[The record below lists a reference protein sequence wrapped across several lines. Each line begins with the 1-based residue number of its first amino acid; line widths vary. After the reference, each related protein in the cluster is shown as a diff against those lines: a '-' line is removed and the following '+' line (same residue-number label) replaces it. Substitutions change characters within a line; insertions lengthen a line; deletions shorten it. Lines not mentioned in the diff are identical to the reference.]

1 MVQSGPL
8 DRVASERD
16 GAFCFHGAAP
26 IIDVV
31 NQVRRRGTP
40 VVTTSKSPK
49 PPRIQ
54 ALARASA
61 IIDVI
66 AAGDTEGTRLG
77 EICRVTTLNKTTA
90 FNLLASLVTLGFI
103 EQDKHSKRYRLG
115 LRNLELG
122 RIVQQRL
129 HISHLSRPILADLC
143 KKSNETVN
151 LGLPDLLDLWVIDSY
166 QGSRLLHAT
175 AYGGWRS
182 MYHCTA
188 LGKAFLSL
196 WDLTMR
202 HTVYRLRGL
211 PRLTPRTITD
221 IDTLEAQLAQFQAQ
235 GYAVDVG
242 ENEVGVNGI
251 ARAIVNGMGDVA
263 AAISVAGHSN
273 RLTEDVMEQI
283 APYVIAAANAIGAAL
298 GCGERPVNRS
308 SKGRQ

>member
-1 MVQSGPL
+1 
-8 DRVASERD
+8 
-16 GAFCFHGAAP
+16 
-26 IIDVV
+26 VV
-31 NQVRRRGTP
+31 DLA
-40 VVTTSKSPK
+40 K

-54 ALARASA
+54 ALARAGA

-66 AAGDTEGTRLG
+66 AASDEEGVGLS
-77 EICRVTTLNKTTA
+77 EISRATTLNKTTA
-90 FNLLASLVTLGFI
+90 FNLLASLVTLRFLD
-103 EQDKHSKRYRLG
+103 QDAHSRRYRLG

-129 HISHLSRPILADLC
+129 HISHLARPILADLC
-143 KKSNETVN
+143 KKTNETVN
-151 LGLPDLLDLWVIDSY
+151 LGLPDLLDLFVVDSY

-188 LGKAFLSL
+188 LGKAFMAQ
-196 WDLTMR
+196 WDAPMR

-211 PRLTPRTITD
+211 PRQTPRTITD
-221 IDTLEAQLAQFQAQ
+221 IDTLEAQLAGFLVQ

-251 ARAIVNGMGDVA
+251 ARSVVNGLGEAA
-263 AAISVAGHSN
+263 AAISVSGHSN

-283 APYVIAAANAIGAAL
+283 APDIIVAADLITAAL
-298 GCGERPVNRS
+298 AGGEQPDSRESR
-308 SKGRQ
+308 GRQ

>member
-1 MVQSGPL
+1 
-8 DRVASERD
+8 
-16 GAFCFHGAAP
+16 
-26 IIDVV
+26 
-31 NQVRRRGTP
+31 
-40 VVTTSKSPK
+40 
-49 PPRIQ
+49 
-54 ALARASA
+54 LARASA

-66 AAGDTEGTRLG
+66 AAGSDEGVGLS
-77 EICRVTTLNKTTA
+77 EISRATALNKTTA
-90 FNLLASLVTLGFI
+90 FNLISSLVTTRFI
-103 EQDKHSKRYRLG
+103 EQDKSSKRYRLG

-122 RIVQQRL
+122 RIVQHRL
-129 HISHLSRPILADLC
+129 HISHLARPILADLC
-143 KKSNETVN
+143 KKTNETVN
-151 LGLPDLLDLWVIDSY
+151 LGLPDLSELLVIDVY

-196 WDLTMR
+196 WDSPMR

-211 PRLTPRTITD
+211 PQQTSRTITD

-283 APYVIAAANAIGAAL
+283 APDVIAAANAISAAL
-298 GCGERPVNRS
+298 GCSERPVNRN

>member
-1 MVQSGPL
+1 M
-8 DRVASERD
+8 
-16 GAFCFHGAAP
+16 
-26 IIDVV
+26 
-31 NQVRRRGTP
+31 
-40 VVTTSKSPK
+40 TTALKSPK

-66 AAGDTEGTRLG
+66 AGGDAEGTSLS
-77 EICRVTTLNKTTA
+77 EVCRATTLNKTTA
-90 FNLLASLVTLGFI
+90 FNLLASLITLGFI
-103 EQDKHSKRYRLG
+103 EQDKISKRYRLG

-129 HISHLSRPILADLC
+129 HISHLSRPILAALC
-143 KKSNETVN
+143 KKTNETVN

-166 QGSRLLHAT
+166 QGSRQLHAT

-196 WDLTMR
+196 WDSPMR

-211 PRLTPRTITD
+211 PRLTRRTITD
-221 IDTLEAQLAQFQAQ
+221 IDALEAQLAQFQAQ
-235 GYAVDVG
+235 GYAVDVE

-263 AAISVAGHSN
+263 AAISVAGHSS
-273 RLTEDVMEQI
+273 RLTEEVMEQI
-283 APYVIAAANAIGAAL
+283 VPDVVAAADTISAAIG
-298 GCGERPVNRS
+298 GGEPPVDLKSR
-308 SKGRQ
+308 GRR

>member
-1 MVQSGPL
+1 MT
-8 DRVASERD
+8 D
-16 GAFCFHGAAP
+16 
-26 IIDVV
+26 
-31 NQVRRRGTP
+31 
-40 VVTTSKSPK
+40 SPK

-66 AAGDTEGTRLG
+66 AAGGEEGVGLS
-77 EICRVTTLNKTTA
+77 EISRATTLNKTTA
-90 FNLLASLVTLGFI
+90 FNLLASLVTLRFLD
-103 EQDKHSKRYRLG
+103 QDEHSRWYRLG

-129 HISHLSRPILADLC
+129 HISHLARPILADLC
-143 KKSNETVN
+143 KKTNETVN
-151 LGLPDLLDLWVIDSY
+151 LGLPDLLDLFVVDSY

-188 LGKAFLSL
+188 LGKAFMAQ
-196 WDLTMR
+196 WDAPMR

-211 PRLTPRTITD
+211 PRQTPRTITN
-221 IDTLEAQLAQFQAQ
+221 IDNLEAQLAQFLEL

-251 ARAIVNGMGDVA
+251 ATWIVNGLGEVA

-283 APYVIAAANAIGAAL
+283 APDLIVAADSITAAL
-298 GCGERPVNRS
+298 AGGVQPDSREFR
-308 SKGRQ
+308 GR

>member
-1 MVQSGPL
+1 MAEL
-8 DRVASERD
+8 
-16 GAFCFHGAAP
+16 
-26 IIDVV
+26 
-31 NQVRRRGTP
+31 
-40 VVTTSKSPK
+40 PK
-49 PPRIQ
+49 PARIQ

-66 AAGDTEGTRLG
+66 AAGDEEGVGLSDISRA
-77 EICRVTTLNKTTA
+77 TTLNKTTA
-90 FNLLASLVTLGFI
+90 FNLLASLVTLRFLD
-103 EQDKHSKRYRLG
+103 QDAHSRRYRLG

-129 HISHLSRPILADLC
+129 HISHLARPILADLC
-143 KKSNETVN
+143 KKTNETVN
-151 LGLPDLLDLWVIDSY
+151 LGLPDLLDLFVVDSY

-188 LGKAFLSL
+188 LGKAFMAQ
-196 WDLTMR
+196 WDAPTR

-211 PRLTPRTITD
+211 PQQTPCTITN
-221 IDTLEAQLAQFQAQ
+221 IDKLEAQLAQFLEL

-251 ARAIVNGMGDVA
+251 ATWIVNGLGEVA

-273 RLTEDVMEQI
+273 RLTEDVMEEI
-283 APYVIAAANAIGAAL
+283 APDVIVAAGMISAAIQG
-298 GCGERPVNRS
+298 GEQPDSRESRS
-308 SKGRQ
+308 QG

>member
-1 MVQSGPL
+1 MVDL
-8 DRVASERD
+8 
-16 GAFCFHGAAP
+16 
-26 IIDVV
+26 
-31 NQVRRRGTP
+31 
-40 VVTTSKSPK
+40 PK

-54 ALARASA
+54 ALARAGA

-66 AAGDTEGTRLG
+66 AAGDEEGVGLS
-77 EICRVTTLNKTTA
+77 EISRATTLNKTTA
-90 FNLLASLVTLGFI
+90 FNLLASLVTLRFLD
-103 EQDKHSKRYRLG
+103 QDAHSRRYRLG

-129 HISHLSRPILADLC
+129 HISHLARPILADLC
-143 KKSNETVN
+143 KKTNETVN
-151 LGLPDLLDLWVIDSY
+151 LGLPDLLDLFVVDSY

-188 LGKAFLSL
+188 LGKAFMAQ
-196 WDLTMR
+196 WDAPMR

-211 PRLTPRTITD
+211 PRQTPRTITD
-221 IDTLEAQLAQFQAQ
+221 IDTLEAQLARFLVQ

-251 ARAIVNGMGDVA
+251 ARSIVNGLGEAA
-263 AAISVAGHSN
+263 AAISVSGHSN

-283 APYVIAAANAIGAAL
+283 APDVIVAADSITAAL
-298 GCGERPVNRS
+298 AGGEQPDSRESR
-308 SKGRQ
+308 GRQ

>member
-1 MVQSGPL
+1 MT
-8 DRVASERD
+8 A
-16 GAFCFHGAAP
+16 
-26 IIDVV
+26 
-31 NQVRRRGTP
+31 
-40 VVTTSKSPK
+40 SKSPK

-77 EICRVTTLNKTTA
+77 EICRVTKLNKTTA
-90 FNLLASLVTLGFI
+90 FNLLASLVVLGFV
-103 EQDKHSKRYRLG
+103 EQDKRSRRYRLG

-122 RIVQQRL
+122 RIVKQRL

-143 KKSNETVN
+143 KKTNETVN

-166 QGSRLLHAT
+166 QGSRLLYAT

-188 LGKAFLSL
+188 LGKAFLSF
-196 WDLTMR
+196 WDAPMR

-221 IDTLEAQLAQFQAQ
+221 VDTLEAQLDRFKAQ

-251 ARAIVNGMGDVA
+251 ARAIVDGMGDVA
-263 AAISVAGHSN
+263 AAVSVAGHSS
-273 RLTEDVMEQI
+273 RLTEDVMEKI
-283 APYVIAAANAIGAAL
+283 APHVIAAADAISAAL
-298 GCGERPVNRS
+298 EHGEHPANRDS
-308 SKGRQ
+308 RRRQ